1 MFKKIKKNDN
11 FRIAKSPSPV
21 FVYEESTFKISG
33 ESNHGHFRKIFRI
46 PKRH

>member
-1 MFKKIKKNDN
+1 MFRKILKNDN

-33 ESNHGHFRKIFRI
+33 ESNHGHFRNL
-46 PKRH
+46 